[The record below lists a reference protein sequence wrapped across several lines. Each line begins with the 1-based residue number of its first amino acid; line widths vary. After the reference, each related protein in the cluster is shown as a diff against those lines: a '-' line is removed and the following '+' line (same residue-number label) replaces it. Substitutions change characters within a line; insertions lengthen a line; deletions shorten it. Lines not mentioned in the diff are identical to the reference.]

1 MKKKIL
7 ISTGGSG
14 GHVLPATI
22 LYEHLKDQFH
32 VSISTDNRGFKFLDK
47 DKYNLEIF
55 NVNSISNNIF
65 LLPFQ
70 FFSIIYLIIKSIFFL
85 KKKKINILISTGGYM
100 SLPLC
105 FASKLLNI
113 KLFLFEPNMVL
124 GRSNK
129 FFVKSCEK
137 FFCYSD
143 KIKNYPNKYI
153 NKINVIPALLRKK
166 FYEVKKAKNIEENIN
181 LLVIGGSQGAKIF
194 DKLIKI
200 PIIELS
206 KRYSLKIYQQTNLDN
221 SENLKKF
228 YEDNNINYEL
238 FDFNNDISNL
248 MSKANIC
255 LTRAGASTLAELV
268 FLNLP
273 FVAIPLPTSKD
284 NHQFE
289 NAFFYKEIGCNWILN
304 QNKINNE
311 TMTSALVNIIDNKH
325 EYLAKKMN
333 MKNFSYQNTWNNI
346 NQKIISV
353 INENRISKN

>member
-1 MKKKIL
+1 MTQKIL

-14 GHVLPATI
+14 GHVVPATI
-22 LYEHLKDQFH
+22 LYEHLKDQFN
-32 VSISTDNRGFKFLDK
+32 VSVTIDNRGMKFLDIN
-47 DKYNLEIF
+47 KYNLEIF
-55 NVNSISNNIF
+55 NVTPISKNIF

-70 FFSIIYLIIKSIFFL
+70 FFLIIYLILKSIFFL
-85 KKKKINILISTGGYM
+85 KKRKIDILISTGGYM
-100 SLPLC
+100 SLPFC
-105 FASKLLNI
+105 FATKILNI

-124 GRSNK
+124 GRSNRL
-129 FFVKSCEK
+129 FIKSCEK
-137 FFCYSD
+137 IICYSD
-143 KIKNYPNKYI
+143 KIKNFPNKYI

-166 FYEVKKAKNIEENIN
+166 FYEIKKTESIDKHIN

-194 DKLIKI
+194 DNLIKTQI
-200 PIIELS
+200 VKLS

-221 SENLKKF
+221 FENLKKF
-228 YEDNNINYEL
+228 YKENDINHEL
-238 FDFNNDISNL
+238 FDFKDDISKL

-273 FVAIPLPTSKD
+273 FVAIPLPTAKD

-289 NAFFYKEIGCNWILN
+289 NAFFYNEIGCNWILN
-304 QNKINNE
+304 QNEINDE
-311 TMTSALVNIIDNKH
+311 TITNKLVNIIANKD
-325 EYLAKKMN
+325 EYLAKKIN

>member
-1 MKKKIL
+1 MKRKIL

-14 GHVLPATI
+14 GHVVPATI
-22 LYEHLKDQFH
+22 LYEQLKNQFEIF
-32 VSISTDNRGFKFLDK
+32 ISTDDRGIKFLDK
-47 DKYNLEIF
+47 NKYNFEIF
-55 NVNSISNNIF
+55 NVIPISKNIF
-65 LLPFQ
+65 VLPFQ
-70 FFSIIYLIIKSIFFL
+70 FFLIIYLIIKSIFFL
-85 KKKKINILISTGGYM
+85 RKRKIDILISTGGYM

-105 FASKLLNI
+105 LASKFLNI

-129 FFVKSCEK
+129 FFIKSCEK
-137 FFCYSD
+137 IFCYSN
-143 KIKNYPNKYI
+143 KIKNFPDKYM

-166 FYEVKKAKNIEENIN
+166 FYKVEKAENIKGNVN

-194 DKLIKI
+194 DRLIKTS
-200 PIIELS
+200 IIELS
-206 KRYSLKIYQQTNLDN
+206 KKYTLKIYQQTDLINF
-221 SENLKKF
+221 ENLKKF
-228 YEDNNINYEL
+228 YKDNNINNEL
-238 FDFNNDISNL
+238 FDFNEDISNL

-273 FVAIPLPTSKD
+273 FLAIPLPTSKD

-289 NAFFYKEIGCNWILN
+289 NAFFYNKIGCNWIIN
-304 QNKINNE
+304 QNEINDE
-311 TMTSALVNIIDNKH
+311 TITNKLVNIIDNKD
-325 EYLAKKMN
+325 EYLIKKMN